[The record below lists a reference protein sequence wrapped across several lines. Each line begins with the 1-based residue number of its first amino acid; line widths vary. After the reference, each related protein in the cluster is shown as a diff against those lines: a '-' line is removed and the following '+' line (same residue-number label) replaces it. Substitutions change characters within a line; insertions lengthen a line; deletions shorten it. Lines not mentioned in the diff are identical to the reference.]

1 MKFIPGIVIY
11 ADVGV
16 SRKLCS
22 SKIIRTFSTNQGF
35 DDSSFNQRSF
45 ESANLSQQRPIDGTF
60 RNTSSFKPFYQR
72 VDRAQRD
79 YRHTNPGFDNS
90 RINQSS
96 FQSPNYS
103 EQRPFR
109 DTTGKAP
116 SYKPFY
122 QSRDRDHID
131 HNSTNTGFDNKRFN
145 QGKFEFGNS
154 SEQQPF
160 GDTTGKT
167 SASKSF
173 YHQLDRAEREYNK
186 SFQGSGFNSENT
198 SASLDGLDESI
209 NTLCDGMDS
218 KLKEA
223 AAYFEFDPVEVDKDD
238 YSFRKDVTFYPGNT
252 YDTKDLDLRKRAVQK
267 PWKRPSFQTTTKE
280 VLEKADFRNVRFLAN
295 FITDAG
301 IIIKRSTTGISAK
314 AQRKVAREIK
324 TARAFGLLP
333 FTTMGTKQFVYGRT
347 MENLES
353 DYAYESYYHNFVDD
367 TDANV
372 EPLE

>member
-1 MKFIPGIVIY
+1 MKSILGIVVY
-11 ADVGV
+11 ANVGV

-22 SKIIRTFSTNQGF
+22 SKMIRTFSTNQEF

-45 ESANLSQQRPIDGTF
+45 EPANPSEQRPIDGTF
-60 RNTSSFKPFYQR
+60 RSAPTFKPYYQR

-90 RINQSS
+90 RINRSS

-109 DTTGKAP
+109 D
-116 SYKPFY
+116 SM
-122 QSRDRDHID
+122 
-131 HNSTNTGFDNKRFN
+131 DNKRFN
-145 QGKFEFGNS
+145 QGKFEFGNY

-186 SFQGSGFNSENT
+186 SFQGSGVNSENT

-223 AAYFEFDPVEVDKDD
+223 AAYFEFDPVEVEKDG
-238 YSFRKDVTFYPGNT
+238 YSFRKDVAFFPGNT

-367 TDANV
+367 TDAHV
-372 EPLE
+372 ESVE